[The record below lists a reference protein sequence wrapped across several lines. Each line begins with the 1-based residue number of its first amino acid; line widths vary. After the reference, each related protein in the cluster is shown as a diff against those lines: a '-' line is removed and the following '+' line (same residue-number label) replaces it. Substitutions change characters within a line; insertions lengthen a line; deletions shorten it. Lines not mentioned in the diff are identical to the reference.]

1 MTEIKFRQAS
11 MDAGKLVI
19 DLPFDQRGPVM
30 NWLRKKKDRDYD
42 LVIKEHQKKRSRD
55 ANAYA
60 WVLIHELATVLRH
73 TPEEIYRQLVVDV
86 GDNYVPMCIR
96 DEDLER
102 HKAIWESHGIGWVT
116 EELGPARNSPGCTT
130 VFCYY
135 GSSQF
140 SVSQMSKLIDLAVQ
154 DCKALGIET
163 MPPYKLAALLGEW
176 DA

>member
-1 MTEIKFRQAS
+1 
-11 MDAGKLVI
+11 
-19 DLPFDQRGPVM
+19 
-30 NWLRKKKDRDYD
+30 
-42 LVIKEHQKKRSRD
+42 
-55 ANAYA
+55 
-60 WVLIHELATVLRH
+60 
-73 TPEEIYRQLVVDV
+73 
-86 GDNYVPMCIR
+86 MCIR

-102 HKAIWESHGIGWVT
+102 HKAIWESHGTGWVT

-163 MPPYKLAALLGEW
+163 MPPDKLAALLGEW